1 MSRYVGVKPQ
11 TNKETMLRP
20 VKAKRYGTPLQ
31 YSCLENPM
39 DGGGWW
45 ATVYGVAKSWI
56 RLSNFTFIQLTSED
70 TKVQKGEVIPV
81 PTEPYRLGA
90 ELSTSLGFQ
99 VHSCVLSVSHV
110 TFFILS
116 ACQSQRANQ
125 GHEGT
130 RRQETARTED

>member
-1 MSRYVGVKPQ
+1 
-11 TNKETMLRP
+11 
-20 VKAKRYGTPLQ
+20 
-31 YSCLENPM
+31 M

-56 RLSNFTFIQLTSED
+56 QLSNFTFIQLTSED
-70 TKVQKGEVIPV
+70 TKVQKGEVIPISA
-81 PTEPYRLGA
+81 EPYRPGA

-99 VHSCVLSVSHV
+99 VHSRVLSGSHV

-125 GHEGT
+125 GHEVQGDRKQQELKT
-130 RRQETARTED
+130 RGI